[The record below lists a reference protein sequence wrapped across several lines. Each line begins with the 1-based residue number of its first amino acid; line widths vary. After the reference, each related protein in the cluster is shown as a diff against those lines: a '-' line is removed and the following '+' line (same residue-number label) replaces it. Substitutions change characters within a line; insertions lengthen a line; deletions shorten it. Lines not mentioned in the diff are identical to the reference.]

1 MSAEYVWL
9 YELEKAAIVI
19 VALIMAYAELAQAA
33 KYRRSWIKW
42 SLGFMGLYWAAY
54 YTYSIIQA
62 LTDLRLPSHQ
72 VFVRSGILL
81 TLALVGA
88 HAFMTLK
95 ALKRFD
101 K

>member
-1 MSAEYVWL
+1 
-9 YELEKAAIVI
+9 
-19 VALIMAYAELAQAA
+19 
-33 KYRRSWIKW
+33 
-42 SLGFMGLYWAAY
+42 MGLYWAAY